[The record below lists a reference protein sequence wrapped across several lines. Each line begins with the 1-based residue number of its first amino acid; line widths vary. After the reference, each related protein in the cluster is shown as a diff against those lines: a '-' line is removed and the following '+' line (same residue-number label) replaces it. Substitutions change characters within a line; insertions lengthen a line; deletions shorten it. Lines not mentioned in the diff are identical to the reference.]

1 MFLDYSFGWWF
12 EIVLISLYPIT
23 LASCETAYCWKSAH
37 VACCINSSTG
47 FLSGVAALVR
57 CSSFQCPLLA
67 DQQCQVLSFIIGEV
81 LFLYWFGRWVWMTIT
96 ALTWWKGRW
105 FVTLLVLFSGVLLA
119 AGYEVALFNLH
130 PWVSKNCRRGAK
142 WDTWSALG
150 VYLEL
155 PFKSGVDRTTD

>member
-37 VACCINSSTG
+37 VACCNDSSTG
-47 FLSGVAALVR
+47 CLSGVAAFSAHYLQTNSAKFYHSLLVR
-57 CSSFQCPLLA
+57 F
-67 DQQCQVLSFIIGEV
+67 F
-81 LFLYWFGRWVWMTIT
+81 FLYWFGRWVWMTIT